1 MRTEVRISFSGNRIP
16 GGPEGVLG
24 PAKCGPD
31 VARWEYIPVANLVDV
46 WVTLGED
53 DPRLPVLR
61 SLLKQH
67 GVSWL
72 EWHEDRFTEEELDR
86 APLILMNPAG
96 QGDVDG
102 GAEWGT
108 TFDLTGACPACA
120 TGCQQTSAL
129 FMNGDDV
136 PKLEGLRS
144 ATTYFWHILVDDGLA
159 ADLEEA
165 AVTGLSFRSVYA
177 VMPDKRQVKLRWKQL
192 CADNTL
198 PRMSPRTTG
207 FTRNEPCE
215 VCFRNGYIITRDAP
229 GRPVYR
235 AGALGGAQDVN
246 QAWENMWFARI
257 KPDFSQSVLS
267 RPWTIVTPRVYRI
280 FRDAGVKS
288 FDWHPIRVEDT

>member
-1 MRTEVRISFSGNRIP
+1 M
-16 GGPEGVLG
+16 
-24 PAKCGPD
+24 
-31 VARWEYIPVANLVDV
+31 ANLVDV

-53 DPRLPVLR
+53 DPRLPVLLE
-61 SLLKQH
+61 LLKQH

-72 EWHEDRFTEEELDR
+72 EWHEDRFTEEEKEA
-86 APLILMNPAG
+86 APLLLMQPNRG
-96 QGDVDG
+96 CEVDG
-102 GAEWGT
+102 GVEWGT

-159 ADLEEA
+159 ADLEDA

-198 PRMSPRTTG
+198 LRMSPRTTG
-207 FTRNEPCE
+207 FTRNVALRGLLPQRLHHHNRGAHSRR
-215 VCFRNGYIITRDAP
+215 VPR
-229 GRPVYR
+229 GRLC
-235 AGALGGAQDVN
+235 AGC
-246 QAWENMWFARI
+246 
-257 KPDFSQSVLS
+257 
-267 RPWTIVTPRVYRI
+267 WT
-280 FRDAGVKS
+280 
-288 FDWHPIRVEDT
+288 